1 MKIVALSLLFSLSAA
16 VAAPAFAEGSRRE
29 PRSVEELR
37 PLAEAGDAEA
47 QCELGWRLASG
58 EGAEKDL
65 EAAVALF
72 RKAAEAG
79 NAPARRNLGVCLL
92 RGEGMERNPEA
103 AVAELSKATELGDW
117 RSALMLHALRE
128 GSVEFGVAVDPADA
142 ERWRLRARELLEAA
156 VEKGDDDEAA
166 AMFGKMLVKEGDA
179 DRGVALL
186 RAAAERG
193 EAEAQSG
200 LGECHRLGLGVPQ
213 SDVQA
218 FNWHFMAANQG
229 DAFSQYMVACFF
241 FHGDGI
247 GRDEAQAFA
256 WALKAAEQDD
266 PAAQYNVGCCYLDG
280 TGVAENR
287 EAAVEWL
294 RRAADGGSREASDV
308 LEALAAGRGVPVTG
322 PGGVG
327 LRPSF
332 QIRRVWGL

>member
-1 MKIVALSLLFSLSAA
+1 MKIAALSLLFCLSAA

-29 PRSVEELR
+29 PRPVEELR

-47 QCELGWRLASG
+47 QCELGWRLATG
-58 EGAEKDL
+58 EGAERDL
-65 EAAVALF
+65 EAAVTLF

-79 NAPARRNLGVCLL
+79 SASARRNLGVCLL
-92 RGEGMERNPEA
+92 RGEGLERNPEA
-103 AVAELSKATELGDW
+103 AVAELSKAADLGDW
-117 RSALMLHALRE
+117 RSAMMLHLLHE
-128 GSVEFGVAVDPADA
+128 GQSGGPLDPVKA
-142 ERWRLRARELLEAA
+142 EKWRLRARELLEETVA
-156 VEKGDDDEAA
+156 KDDDDEAV
-166 AMFGKMLVKEGDA
+166 AMFGKI
-179 DRGVALL
+179 GVALL

-200 LGECHRLGLGVPQ
+200 LGECHRLGRGVPQ

-256 WALKAAEQDD
+256 WALKAAEQGDET
-266 PAAQYNVGCCYLDG
+266 AQYNVGRCYLDG

-287 EAAVEWL
+287 ETATEWL
-294 RRAADGGSREASDV
+294 RRAADGGSREAAALLAD
-308 LEALAAGRGVPVTG
+308 LAAGRIPVRTG
-322 PGGVG
+322 AGGVG
-327 LRPSF
+327 VGF
-332 QIRRVWGL
+332 QVRRTWGR

>member
-1 MKIVALSLLFSLSAA
+1 MKTVRFLLFLCLAVS
-16 VAAPAFAEGSRRE
+16 VAAPAGAANRKE
-29 PRSVEELR
+29 PRPVEELR
-37 PLAEAGDAEA
+37 PLA
-47 QCELGWRLASG
+47 
-58 EGAEKDL
+58 
-65 EAAVALF
+65 
-72 RKAAEAG
+72 
-79 NAPARRNLGVCLL
+79 
-92 RGEGMERNPEA
+92 
-103 AVAELSKATELGDW
+103 
-117 RSALMLHALRE
+117 
-128 GSVEFGVAVDPADA
+128 
-142 ERWRLRARELLEAA
+142 
-156 VEKGDDDEAA
+156 
-166 AMFGKMLVKEGDA
+166 
-179 DRGVALL
+179 
-186 RAAAERG
+186 

-256 WALKAAEQDD
+256 WALKAAEQGDE
-266 PAAQYNVGCCYLDG
+266 AAQYNVGRCYLDG

-287 EAAVEWL
+287 EAAVKWL
-294 RRAADGGSREASDV
+294 RCAADGGSREASDV